1 MQLREFTLI
10 TPTIEVGQ
18 VFKAI
23 ETAIPIEVIN
33 NTIAKSDRP
42 TQRVRKLPAHLVVCL
57 VIAFSFWSK
66 AAMRDVLK
74 NLVDGLSVQ
83 WTRLSQYWKVPNSA
97 SISEARQRLGCQ
109 VMRQLFERVVRPL
122 ATPETAGAF
131 LNGLR
136 LMAVDGTLLDVPDTE
151 ANARVFGYPGTR
163 FGNHAAF
170 PKVRL
175 VLLIEAGTHL
185 ITDALICP
193 YRMGERRRALRLLR
207 SIGAGMLLMWDRG
220 LHSFGMVQATLAQR
234 GHYLGRVPANV
245 KFEVEQVL
253 SDGSY
258 LSWIYPDPKSKKKAA
273 TRIQVRV
280 LEYSIEQPNQ
290 AEQTLTYR
298 LITSLLAPQQF
309 PALLLAQQYHQ
320 RWEVETTIDEV
331 KTHLLG
337 RKVQIRSLKPREV
350 VPEIYGLLLGHW
362 AVRSLM
368 VQAAQIEGISPL
380 RLSFTGTLHVLRR
393 AVAKFQTVSVDEL
406 PLFGVGCCAKFLI
419 LKFHNVKAESILES
433 SKSPGQS
440 SLPRSDIISSMET
453 NGSNLPLPF
462 LTLLKA

>member
-10 TPTIEVGQ
+10 TPPIEAGE

-23 ETAIPIEVIN
+23 ESTIPIEVIHE
-33 NTIAKSDRP
+33 TLAQRP
-42 TQRVRKLPAHLVVCL
+42 RPNQRVRKLPAHLVVCL

-97 SISEARQRLGCQ
+97 SISEARQRLGPQ
-109 VMRQLFERVVRPL
+109 VMGQIFERVVRPL
-122 ATPETAGAF
+122 ATPQTPGAF
-131 LNGLR
+131 VGGLR
-136 LMAVDGTLLDVPDTE
+136 VMAVDGSLLDVPDSQ

-163 FGNHAAF
+163 FGSHAAY

-193 YRMGERRRALRLLR
+193 YRMGERRRALKLLR
-207 SIGAGMLLMWDRG
+207 SVRAGMLLMWDRG
-220 LHSFGMVQATLAQR
+220 LHSFAMVQATLVQ
-234 GHYLGRVPANV
+234 GSHYLGRVPANV
-245 KFEVEQVL
+245 KFEVEQLL

-258 LSWIYPDPKSKKKAA
+258 LSWIYPDRKSKKKGA

-280 LEYSIEQPNQ
+280 IEYTLAIPGQP
-290 AEQTLTYR
+290 EPSTYR
-298 LITSLLAPQQF
+298 LITSLLDPQPL
-309 PALLLAQQYHQ
+309 PALLLANEYHQ
-320 RWEVETTIDEV
+320 RWEVENTLDEV

-337 RKVQIRSLKPREV
+337 RKVAIRSLNPREV
-350 VPEIYGLLLGHW
+350 IQEIYGLLLGHW

-368 VQAAQIEGISPL
+368 VQAAQLEGISPL

-393 AVAKFQTVSVDEL
+393 AVAKFQTASTDEL
-406 PLFGVGCCAKFLI
+406 PLFGVG
-419 LKFHNVKAESILES
+419 
-433 SKSPGQS
+433 
-440 SLPRSDIISSMET
+440 
-453 NGSNLPLPF
+453 
-462 LTLLKA
+462 